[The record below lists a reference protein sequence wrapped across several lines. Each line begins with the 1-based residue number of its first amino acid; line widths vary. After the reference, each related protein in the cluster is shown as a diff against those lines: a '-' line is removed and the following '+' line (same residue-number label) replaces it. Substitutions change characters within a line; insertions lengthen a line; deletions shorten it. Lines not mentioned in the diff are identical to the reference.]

1 MYYLCTYRDNCQ
13 ILCTYRLEKIV
24 VNGDYPQLVECLVGV
39 TSCYKQQTSASEK
52 QGVTVRKCGAPGEND
67 LDLKGCSERNLIF
80 IALPGAQGVV
90 SIQSSPIIYVVN
102 IAVLPPSRM
111 VLWIF
116 QEKWEPP
123 VWNRQLTSSF
133 KASMYHLGWVH
144 ISSPAAYFIVA
155 LQKKPSA
162 TAALLICCC
171 AGLPLWNWWL

>member
-1 MYYLCTYRDNCQ
+1 M
-13 ILCTYRLEKIV
+13 
-24 VNGDYPQLVECLVGV
+24 
-39 TSCYKQQTSASEK
+39 
-52 QGVTVRKCGAPGEND
+52 
-67 LDLKGCSERNLIF
+67 
-80 IALPGAQGVV
+80 
-90 SIQSSPIIYVVN
+90 
-102 IAVLPPSRM
+102 LPPSRM

-171 AGLPLWNWWL
+171 AGVPLWNWWLQRLLKAASISENCYKLPNICTHHTLSNISTLKAKSLYNWKSGPELINSPSYMIYCFPSFVAEGSGVGDVDDQYVFFSDLK